1 MNNSDVLQVRLPR
14 YMRVQGEK
22 RAEDVGF
29 SSLQDAVRLWIKQFI
44 DGMLTVRITAEES
57 QWDDE
62 EKYLINDKK
71 YLESI
76 RRAREDVK
84 AGRTYTR
91 EEAIKELG
99 LDL

>member
-1 MNNSDVLQVRLPR
+1 MNNSDVLQIRLPSSW
-14 YMRVQGEK
+14 RVQGEK

-44 DGMLTVRITAEES
+44 DGILTVRITAQES

-62 EKYLINDKK
+62 EKYLINDKE

-84 AGRTYTR
+84 AGRVISM
-91 EEAIKELG
+91 EKLAKELK
-99 LDL
+99 L